1 MLLEVTV
8 SSPDMLL
15 EASKLFSKL
24 DKTLKVFNIL
34 KPFLETV
41 ILSRR
46 KLNFQD
52 IKEKYVWRC
61 RKESL
66 AAFIQCL
73 RLDRYF
79 SIKGCFYMCAR
90 ASLIATFLTFC
101 FIRCHLCQ
109 SLPLLKSYIDALATA
124 YFNILLFLQTVNCMF
139 REKMCTPHLFTYPI
153 NSNTN

>member
-1 MLLEVTV
+1 MEFKVQDGIFSQIVMLLEVTV

-52 IKEKYVWRC
+52 IKEKYVWRR

-66 AAFIQCL
+66 AAFI
-73 RLDRYF
+73 
-79 SIKGCFYMCAR
+79 
-90 ASLIATFLTFC
+90 
-101 FIRCHLCQ
+101 
-109 SLPLLKSYIDALATA
+109 
-124 YFNILLFLQTVNCMF
+124 
-139 REKMCTPHLFTYPI
+139 
-153 NSNTN
+153 